1 MFMRSS
7 SSGIGSITA
16 GQQHACQLSLL
27 HSACA
32 NTRACHLADSP
43 SAILP
48 TPCTCKHACAHAQ
61 GVEFK
66 GAPDVGDRL
75 LVADMSSNFCSKP
88 VDVAKYGLIYAGAQ
102 KNIGPAGVTIAI
114 VRKDLIPGAR

>member
-1 MFMRSS
+1 MHARRCLLHSIRAAGRLSSNAGLAADTRSS
-7 SSGIGSITA
+7 SAAPAAPKPSTLVGHTPSE
-16 GQQHACQLSLL
+16 
-27 HSACA
+27 
-32 NTRACHLADSP
+32 LA
-43 SAILP
+43 A
-48 TPCTCKHACAHAQ
+48 AQ

-114 VRKDLIPGAR
+114 VRKDLIAGAR